1 MDAALGCRANV
12 FQVQHNT
19 SSKRN
24 AATVTGN
31 GGSVTIH
38 PQAAQLV
45 CQHVMDTLIYL
56 SKAFTQ
62 QFLPNTAST
71 SGADNSNSNVSC
83 QYLSEGFWF
92 HYDKAIW
99 HWGVPALLSAIMYKI
114 HIMAIWHGVY
124 IQYVVLFVCYKWY
137 ATIFITNT
145 CHPLCILGIFN

>member
-1 MDAALGCRANV
+1 MYNTILLTTLLFIPFFHNDFFQSSQSSGKQISQSAWLSFGMDAALGCRANV

-24 AATVTGN
+24 AATATGN

-62 QFLPNTAST
+62 QFLPNPAST

-83 QYLSEGFWF
+83 QYLSEGF
-92 HYDKAIW
+92 
-99 HWGVPALLSAIMYKI
+99 
-114 HIMAIWHGVY
+114 
-124 IQYVVLFVCYKWY
+124 
-137 ATIFITNT
+137 
-145 CHPLCILGIFN
+145 